1 MKIVTV
7 KDNQTITIGRVGEN
21 KAKQIIWKGLLG
33 EWRELYGEGIV
44 QLAVRR
50 PKDSAPYPATCEMSG
65 DDVIW
70 TVSSADVAFPGI
82 GECELSYLV
91 DDVVAKSKTWLLR
104 ISRSLTGDNVT
115 KPPKDPAKSWFTC
128 MQSQIG
134 DIRQL
139 ETDSKDNLVSAI
151 NEVKEDIVQ
160 SDWNQNDPSA
170 KDYVKNRTHWTET
183 VLETVISEQTVT
195 TEVNGD
201 VNGAPLSTS
210 AEQWGILRDTF
221 NTEEAPTFSVVF
233 DGVKYSVRW
242 FETNGDRFPV
252 LGNFSL
258 IQPNVPDTGEP
269 FCVFRKKN
277 QLNIGCKTSGTHTI
291 TASMQMVVVHTID
304 HKYIGQISPNDMG
317 DVSENGIWSIPY
329 TSEFSPEFW
338 ADDFSYFNST
348 WLVMNA
354 RAYPIGVEIN
364 GKMFSD
370 LPYSEGSYGAFTLG
384 NVDAFGV
391 QISHPERNN
400 QMNYLTVSSA
410 MFPDGVQSVRIFKTV
425 PVRIDELMLP
435 ESAEW
440 VTQYNEKDFIH
451 TNAVGI
457 VNDLSYFSVQH
468 LTSGRT
474 IRVSTYN
481 GLTVLNHTGVLTPT
495 VLLYNHFTKTEKS
508 VTMILNDGT
517 PVTQDQIP
525 KRVALVACDYAG
537 KNVVLL
543 NPEL

>member
-115 KPPKDPAKSWFTC
+115 KPPEDPAKSWFAD

-134 DIRQL
+134 DIRKL

-160 SDWNQNDPSA
+160 PDWNQNGPFA

-183 VLETVISEQTVT
+183 VTKSVISEQTVT
-195 TEVNGD
+195 TEVHGD
-201 VNGAPLSTS
+201 VNDAPLSTS
-210 AEQWGILRDTF
+210 DEQLVILKDAYD
-221 NTEEAPTFSVVF
+221 TEEAPTFSVVF

-242 FETNGDRFPV
+242 FETNGNRLPI

-269 FCVFRKKN
+269 FCVFPESS
-277 QLNIGCKTSGTHTI
+277 QLNISCKTSGTHTI
-291 TASMQMVVVHTID
+291 AASVRMVVVHTID
-304 HKYIGQISPNDMG
+304 HKYIGQISPDEMG
-317 DVSENGIWSIPY
+317 NVSDDGTWSVPY
-329 TSEFSPEFW
+329 TIKLVPDYL
-338 ADDFSYFNST
+338 ADDFSYFDST
-348 WLVMNA
+348 WLTMNA
-354 RAYPIGVEIN
+354 NKYPIGIEVN

-370 LPYSEGSYGAFTLG
+370 LPYSRGGYGAFTLG
-384 NVDAFGV
+384 DVDTLGV
-391 QISHPERNN
+391 QIHHPEKNSAT
-400 QMNYLTVSSA
+400 QFITVSSA
-410 MFPDGVQSVRIFKTV
+410 LFPDGVHSVQIFKTV
-425 PVRIDELMLP
+425 PVRIADDMLP

-440 VTQYNEKDFIH
+440 ATQYNANDFIPRDAAG
-451 TNAVGI
+451 T
-457 VNDLSYFSVQH
+457 VNDLSYFAVQK
-468 LTSGRT
+468 LTSGR
-474 IRVSTYN
+474 IVRVSTYN
-481 GLTVLNHTGVLTPT
+481 GLTVLIHTKVLTPK
-495 VLLYNHFTKTEKS
+495 VLLYDYITETEKS

-517 PVTQDQIP
+517 PVTQDRIP
-525 KRVALVACDYAG
+525 EKVALVTCDYTRN
-537 KNVVLL
+537 NVVLL